1 MLEEHTHCSN
11 GIRLAINLLRTE
23 ESGCLCLSYLV
34 FQKIEEKL
42 RKMSTTITSSDIDVE
57 DISSTISAELKQ
69 VEKYTSDIRDEL
81 QLCNLEVCQL
91 NEYKN
96 FLKTHFR
103 ERNDHNLK
111 LWYEMVQFIR
121 GERMPSS

>member
-42 RKMSTTITSSDIDVE
+42 RKMSTTITSSDIDV
-57 DISSTISAELKQ
+57 
-69 VEKYTSDIRDEL
+69 
-81 QLCNLEVCQL
+81 
-91 NEYKN
+91 
-96 FLKTHFR
+96 
-103 ERNDHNLK
+103 
-111 LWYEMVQFIR
+111 
-121 GERMPSS
+121 